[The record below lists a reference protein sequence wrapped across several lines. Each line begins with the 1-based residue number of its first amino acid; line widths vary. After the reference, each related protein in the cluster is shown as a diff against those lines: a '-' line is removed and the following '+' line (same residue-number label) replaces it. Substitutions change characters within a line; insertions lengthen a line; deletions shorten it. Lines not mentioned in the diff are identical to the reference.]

1 MMPKKQIILD
11 CILVILF
18 FLFMIALTGCAK
30 EPAVSETLTE
40 NAVNATTAL
49 EQSLPVECK
58 TESIITQ
65 ITVVKTEIKA
75 ISKSCQAE
83 KDKIMQDK
91 LKWQWS
97 FWALAIV
104 VGVYLARKVLK

>member
-1 MMPKKQIILD
+1 MKQVITDSII
-11 CILVILF
+11 VILF
-18 FLFMIALTGCAK
+18 FLVMLALVGCAK

-49 EQSLPVECK
+49 EQSLPAECK
-58 TESIITQ
+58 TESILTQ

-75 ISKSCQAE
+75 ISKTCKVE
-83 KDKIMQDK
+83 KDKITQDK

-97 FWALAIV
+97 FWGLLGI
-104 VGVYLARKVLK
+104 VGVYLIRKILK